1 MRAVQGIIFKIIT
14 FCDRER
20 YTSSMSLA
28 TPARK
33 MRDFLADGQLIAVV
47 AIKRAYFLAARIIS
61 TGLSMKFFSNVKVL
75 DDLAS

>member
-1 MRAVQGIIFKIIT
+1 
-14 FCDRER
+14 
-20 YTSSMSLA
+20 MSLA

-75 DDLAS
+75 NDLAS